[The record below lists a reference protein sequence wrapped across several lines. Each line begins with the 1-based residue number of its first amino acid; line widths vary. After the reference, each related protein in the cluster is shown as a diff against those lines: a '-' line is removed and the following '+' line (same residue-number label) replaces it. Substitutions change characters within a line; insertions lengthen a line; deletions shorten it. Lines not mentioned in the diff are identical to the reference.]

1 MYAFLYLRR
10 EIFLVYIVTL
20 IEPYDHL
27 SLYFCLVQIYFS
39 KSQFENKKV
48 FNKLLKEKVEKN
60 KPKFVW

>member
-1 MYAFLYLRR
+1 MCAFLHSRR
-10 EIFLVYIVTL
+10 KIFLVYIVTL
-20 IEPYDHL
+20 IEPYNNF

-60 KPKFVW
+60 KPKFV